1 VVALA
6 AEAGVPV
13 VILAGDAIGSHDV
26 PYRTLVG
33 AAGEERAWADTLG
46 ALGEL
51 VAEVL
56 GGR

>member
-6 AEAGVPV
+6 AELGVPV
-13 VILAGDAIGSHDV
+13 VILAGDAVGDHPVAFRS
-26 PYRTLVG
+26 LVD
-33 AAGEERAWADTLG
+33 AVGEERAWADPLG

-56 GGR
+56 ASR